1 MIEIGAPSSGPRDV
15 AVSGAPQLPQS
26 VGVLPLRDTVTFPD
40 MLVPLNVGQKRSIDL
55 INDVLRGDRS
65 IVMVASRNPEIEAPG
80 PEDLYSVGVLGVVAR
95 MIRVPDG
102 TLRVLIQGGQRVR
115 IEAWL
120 ASDPYLVAQIAEAPD
135 VLDHTPELVA
145 LMRNVQQT
153 FTDIVEQVPYLPE
166 ELQIMVAN
174 VDDPSTLAHLIAGAL
189 RLKTEEKQ
197 ALLEEVDVGKRLRRL
212 SEILAR
218 ELEVVAIGSRIQ
230 SQVQSEL
237 DKGQREYFLRQQLK
251 AIQEELGEA
260 DEVQAEITELR
271 EQLVGDR
278 AARGGAQAGRPR
290 AGKAR
295 TPAAGDGRVRRRA
308 QLPGMDRGAAVG
320 QVHRRQPRPRPRPPG
335 ARRGSLRHRAGQG
348 PDPRVPRR
356 AQARKRAGTRS
367 VGSILCF
374 VGPPGVGKTS
384 LGRSIAR
391 ALERKFERLSVGGVR
406 DEAEIRGH
414 RRTYIGAMPGTIIR
428 AMRDAGANNPLLMID
443 EIDKMGADFRGDPS
457 SAMLEVLDP
466 EQNHSFRDHYL
477 DLPFDLSKVMFVT
490 TANTLDT
497 IPGPLRDRMEV
508 IQLAGYTES
517 EKLEIAKRYLVPR
530 QIERNG
536 LSKSRIAFTDPAL
549 RTAIADYTREAG
561 VRQLEREIGAACRKV
576 ARQVAEG
583 SVTRK
588 VTITEPRIR
597 ELLGKRRFFSETRR
611 RTSRP
616 GVATGLAWTPVGGDV
631 LFVEATAMPGKGRLT
646 ITGQLGEVM
655 KESAQAALSYVR
667 SNAEELVP
675 ALDENWF
682 ATHDIHIHVP
692 AGAIPKDGPS
702 AGIAMATALA
712 SLLSERPVR
721 SDVAMTGE
729 ITLTGQVLPIGGLK
743 EKALAAQRNG
753 IRCVVAPLLNEQD
766 IDEIP
771 EHLRK
776 DLEFRFVSE
785 IGEVLEVALQRRR
798 APRRQSAARRDGQLA
813 ARRRP
818 GLARQALTTPRLGDF
833 AGFAGR
839 HCVCWKVT
847 EPTHPGRAM
856 PSRGKKSKA
865 VPFTAVELASIAKAR
880 PYIQRVID
888 DAALRESVRTA
899 VDSSRSAYGRLSN
912 GKAPTKSLLED
923 KKLQGDLREAAEAL
937 RDATVKLTE
946 PPKKKKMGVGRKLLI
961 LALAGGIALAASEK
975 LRSKVLDALFGAE
988 EEFEYTP
995 PPPPASSEP
1004 TTPVSAA

>member
-1 MIEIGAPSSGPRDV
+1 VIEIGAPSRGPREVD
-15 AVSGAPQLPQS
+15 VSGTPQLPQS

-40 MLVPLNVGQKRSIDL
+40 MLIPLNVGQQRSIEL

-65 IVMVASRNPEIEAPG
+65 IVMVASRKPEVETPG
-80 PEDLYSVGVLGVVAR
+80 PEDLYTVGVLGVVAR

-120 ASDPYLVAQIAEAPD
+120 ADDPYLVARITELPD

-166 ELQIMVAN
+166 ELQVMVAN
-174 VDDPSTLAHLIAGAL
+174 VEDPSTLAHLITGAL
-189 RLKTEEKQ
+189 RLKTDEKQ
-197 ALLEEVDVGKRLRRL
+197 ALLEEVDVAKRLRRL
-212 SEILAR
+212 SEILAQ

-260 DEVQAEITELR
+260 DEIQAEITELR
-271 EQLVGDR
+271 EQLSAIQLPEEVRKQVDR
-278 AARGGAQAGRPR
+278 ELARLERLQPAMAEYGVVRGYLEWIAALPWD
-290 AGKAR
+290 KSTEDNLDLKHAR
-295 TPAAGDGRVRRRA
+295 KVLDEDHYDIEQVKDRILEFLAVRR
-308 QLPGMDRGAAVG
+308 LKPD
-320 QVHRRQPRPRPRPPG
+320 
-335 ARRGSLRHRAGQG
+335 AR
-348 PDPRVPRR
+348 
-356 AQARKRAGTRS
+356 
-367 VGSILCF
+367 GSILCF

-391 ALERKFERLSVGGVR
+391 ALGRKFERISVGGVR

-466 EQNHSFRDHYL
+466 EQNQTFRDHYL
-477 DLPFDLSKVMFVT
+477 DLPFDLSRVIFVT

-536 LSKSRIAFTDPAL
+536 LTRTRISFTDPAL
-549 RTAIADYTREAG
+549 RVTIGDYTREAG
-561 VRQLEREIGAACRKV
+561 VRQLEREIGTACRKV
-576 ARQVAEG
+576 ARQIAEG
-583 SVTRK
+583 SVNRK
-588 VTITEPRIR
+588 VTITEPRLR
-597 ELLGKRRFFSETRR
+597 ELLGKRRFFSESRV

-631 LFVEATAMPGKGRLT
+631 LFVEATGMSGKGRLT

-655 KESAQAALSYVR
+655 KESVEAALSYVR
-667 SNAEELVP
+667 SNAEELFP
-675 ALDENWF
+675 NLEDNWF
-682 ATHDIHIHVP
+682 ADHDLHVHVP

-702 AGIAMATALA
+702 AGIAITTALV
-712 SLLSERPVR
+712 SLLSGRLVG

-743 EKALAAQRNG
+743 EKALAAQRNR
-753 IRCVVAPLLNEQD
+753 IRTVIAPALNEQD

-776 DLEFRFVSE
+776 DIDFRFVSE
-785 IGEVLEVALQRRR
+785 IGEVLEAALQRRR
-798 APRRQSAARRDGQLA
+798 APRRNAAARRNGQL
-813 ARRRP
+813 
-818 GLARQALTTPRLGDF
+818 
-833 AGFAGR
+833 
-839 HCVCWKVT
+839 
-847 EPTHPGRAM
+847 
-856 PSRGKKSKA
+856 
-865 VPFTAVELASIAKAR
+865 
-880 PYIQRVID
+880 
-888 DAALRESVRTA
+888 
-899 VDSSRSAYGRLSN
+899 RSA
-912 GKAPTKSLLED
+912 
-923 KKLQGDLREAAEAL
+923 
-937 RDATVKLTE
+937 
-946 PPKKKKMGVGRKLLI
+946 
-961 LALAGGIALAASEK
+961 
-975 LRSKVLDALFGAE
+975 
-988 EEFEYTP
+988 
-995 PPPPASSEP
+995 
-1004 TTPVSAA
+1004 